1 MSPGGWN
8 RWHPACFQGMSPCA
22 GGAGQPRAEK
32 CPAESSLAQPGNT
45 ACRPGSKR
53 IATLTRTPDKPSE
66 HDKQRYYRGIVTSN
80 HQTADQKAT
89 RRSHPPRTHCKRPAP
104 PKPRQANS
112 PSDLRSMPPVLRPI
126 TAPSSTLSPIQ
137 ATHTIYPSGMTLILC
152 RRLALL
158 LSGPLSN
165 PAPLLACATNP

>member
-1 MSPGGWN
+1 MEPVSSGLLSG
-8 RWHPACFQGMSPCA
+8 HGTVCGE
-22 GGAGQPRAEK
+22 AGQPRAEK
-32 CPAESSLAQPGNT
+32 RPAESSLTQPGNT

-66 HDKQRYYRGIVTSN
+66 HDEQRYYRGIVTSN

-89 RRSHPPRTHCKRPAP
+89 RRSHPPRTHCKHPAP
-104 PKPRQANS
+104 PNPRQANS
-112 PSDLRSMPPVLRPI
+112 PSDLRPVPPVLRPI
-126 TAPSSTLSPIQ
+126 TAPSSTPSPIQ
-137 ATHTIYPSGMTLILC
+137 TTHTMSPSGITLILC
-152 RRLALL
+152 LRLALL